1 MSELVLPRMRRLK
14 LSPTLSFYIVRQFC
28 TWFFGLYFSLASII
42 LLVSIIDLLDRLSSQ
57 DQTPLSVVVEMAL
70 YRLPFFAQ
78 EILPFTILGA
88 GMFTFWRL
96 TRTNELV
103 VARAAGV
110 SVWQFLMPAVCV
122 SLVIGLLAVCLLNPV
137 AAVLLKRFDELE
149 ARHIKNRVSQLSV
162 SQSGLWLRQPEVG
175 GQTVIHAQR
184 AAQAE
189 MILQGVTFYV
199 FEGEDQFVRRIDAR
213 EAQLGAGQWLVRDAF
228 ISEPGVPPSKLAE
241 LTVPTTL
248 TSEKILDSFSPPET
262 ISFWNLPGFIE
273 LLERAGFRAQRHL
286 LQFHKL
292 LSLPVLVA
300 AMILLSASF
309 SLRPQRRGKV
319 GMIMLTGVI
328 TGFVLYFLTNFV
340 FALGLSG
347 KIPVLLAAWSPA
359 GVSLMIGAT
368 LLLHLED
375 G

>member
-1 MSELVLPRMRRLK
+1 MSELVLPRMRRLS

-28 TWFFGLYFSLASII
+28 TWFLGLYLSLVSII
-42 LLVSIIDLLDRLSSQ
+42 LLVSIIDLLDRLPSQ
-57 DQTPLSVVVEMAL
+57 EQSGLSVVVEMAI

-88 GMFTFWRL
+88 GMFTFWKL

-103 VARAAGV
+103 VARSAGV
-110 SVWQFLMPAVCV
+110 SVWQFLMPAVSV
-122 SLVIGLLAVCLLNPV
+122 SLAMGLLAVGLLNPI
-137 AAVLLKRFDELE
+137 AAVMLKQYEELE

-162 SQSGLWLRQPEVG
+162 SQSGLWLRQPELG

-189 MILQGVTFYV
+189 MILQDVTFFV
-199 FEGEDQFVRRIDAR
+199 FEGEDEFIRRIDASS
-213 EAQLGAGQWLVRDAF
+213 AQLGAGQWKVRDAH
-228 ISEPGVPPSKLAE
+228 ISEPGTPPLKRAE
-241 LTVPTTL
+241 MTVATTL

-262 ISFWNLPGFIE
+262 ISFWSLPGFIE

-292 LSLPVLVA
+292 LSLPVLLT

-319 GMIMLTGVI
+319 GMILLTGVI
-328 TGFVLYFLTNFV
+328 TAFVLYFMTNFV

-359 GVSLMIGAT
+359 VVSLMIGAT

>member
-1 MSELVLPRMRRLK
+1 MSELALPQMRRLQ
-14 LSPTLSFYIVRQFC
+14 LSPTLSFYIARQFT
-28 TWFFGLYFSLASII
+28 TWFLGLYVSLAFII
-42 LLVSIIDLLDRLSSQ
+42 LLVSIIDLIDRLSIR
-57 DQTPLSVVVEMAL
+57 DATPFSVVVEMAL

-88 GMFTFWRL
+88 GMFTFWKL

-103 VARAAGV
+103 VARGAGI
-110 SVWQFLMPAVCV
+110 SAWQFLLPAVGV
-122 SLVIGLLAVCLLNPV
+122 SMIIGVLAVALLNPI
-137 AAVLLKRFDELE
+137 AAVMLKQYDELE
-149 ARHIKNRVSQLSV
+149 ARYIKNRASQLAV
-162 SQSGLWLRQPEVG
+162 SQSGVWLRQPDAG

-184 AAQAE
+184 AAQTG
-189 MILQGVTFYV
+189 MTLRDVTFYM
-199 FEGEDQFVRRIDAR
+199 FEGEDEFVRRIDA
-213 EAQLGAGQWLVRDAF
+213 ESAQLLEGAWRVERAYV
-228 ISEPGVPPSKLAE
+228 SEPGSPPRQEAE
-241 LTVPTTL
+241 LSLPTTL

-273 LLERAGFRAQRHL
+273 LLERAGFRANRHL

-292 LSLPVLVA
+292 LSLPVLFT

-319 GMIMLTGVI
+319 GIILLTGVV
-328 TGFVLYFLTNFV
+328 TAFVLYFLTNFV

-359 GVSLMIGAT
+359 GISLMIGAT

>member
-1 MSELVLPRMRRLK
+1 MSELALPQMRRLK
-14 LSPTLSFYIVRQFC
+14 LSPTLSAYIARQFC
-28 TWFFGLYFSLASII
+28 IWFFGLYVSLSAII
-42 LLVSIIDLLDRLSSQ
+42 LLVSIIDLIDRLSAEAE
-57 DQTPLSVVVEMAL
+57 TPMSVVVEMAL

-88 GMFTFWRL
+88 GMFTFWKL

-110 SVWQFLMPAVCV
+110 SVWQFLLPAVSV
-122 SLVIGLLAVCLLNPV
+122 SVVFGLLAVGLLNPV
-137 AAVLLKRFDELE
+137 AAVMLKKFDELE

-162 SQSGLWLRQPEVG
+162 SQSGLWLRQPEAG

-184 AAQAE
+184 AAQTGT
-189 MILQGVTFYV
+189 ILRDVTFYV
-199 FEGEDQFVRRIDAR
+199 FQGEDEFVRRIDAT
-213 EAQLGAGQWLVRDAF
+213 EAELRAGAWVVRDAHF
-228 ISEPGVPPSKLAE
+228 SEPGLPPRSAAE
-241 LTVPTTL
+241 VSLPTTL
-248 TSEKILDSFSPPET
+248 TAEKILDSFSPPET
-262 ISFWNLPGFIE
+262 ISFWNLPGLID
-273 LLERAGFRAQRHL
+273 LLEQAGFRANRHL
-286 LQFHKL
+286 LQLHKL
-292 LSLPVLVA
+292 LSLPVLFV

-309 SLRPQRRGKV
+309 SLRPQRAGKV
-319 GMIMLTGVI
+319 GIILLTGVI
-328 TGFVLYFLTNFV
+328 TAFVLYFLTNFV